1 MLITFL
7 VSAVKGGVFLTE
19 EKEERQYGY
28 VYATGDFRDN
38 REGKNINIGVQVQ
51 KFRCTDQRVLSA
63 IGDQLAK
70 AGKPVSLSLDL
81 DFTAKEGEVSR
92 PVILGLGQ

>member
-19 EKEERQYGY
+19 EKEEREYGY
-28 VYATGDFRDN
+28 VYATGDFRNN
-38 REGKNINIGVQVQ
+38 RDGKNINTGVQVQ
-51 KFRCTDQRVLSA
+51 KFRCPDLKVLSA
-63 IGDQLAK
+63 IADRLAQ
-70 AGKPVSLSLDL
+70 AGQPVSLPLDL

-92 PVILGLGQ
+92 PVILGLGK